1 MRMSA
6 EALLQHLEWT
16 VIRRLDGLLQGDHRT
31 LFRGSGLE
39 LADLR
44 EYQAHDDV
52 RHIDWN
58 VTARMQTPFVRE
70 HQEDREI
77 SAWFLLDLSGSME
90 FGSADVSKRDVML
103 RFVGVMATLLMKRGN
118 RIGALVL
125 NPAEPEGFKFI
136 PARMHRRHLLH
147 VLHVLETSPVTQQSH
162 QTRLTDW
169 LRKANGLLKRRSS
182 VFVVSDFMGDFN
194 WANELNAMGQ
204 RHETV
209 AVRLFDPAEINLPNA
224 GLVLLKDSET
234 SEQLLLDTTN
244 QSFRTRYAQTVEKRE
259 QQLAESF
266 AHAGVDALELSTDED
281 LASALIRFSEL
292 RKRRVWRA

>member
-1 MRMSA
+1 MSA

-44 EYQAHDDV
+44 EYQAQDDV

-77 SAWFLLDLSGSME
+77 NAWFLLDLSGSMD
-90 FGSADVSKRDVML
+90 FGSSDVSKRDVML
-103 RFVGVMATLLMKRGN
+103 RFVAVMAKLLMKRGN

-125 NPAEPEGFKFI
+125 NPAEPEGFKYI

-147 VLHVLETSPVTQQSH
+147 LLHVLETSPVSQQSH

-169 LRKANGLLKRRSS
+169 LRKANSLLKRRSS
-182 VFVVSDFMGDFN
+182 VFVVSDFMGTFN
-194 WANELNAMGQ
+194 WASELSALGQ

-224 GLVLLKDSET
+224 GLVLLQDSET
-234 SEQLLLDTTN
+234 SEQLLLDTAN
-244 QSFRTRYAQTVEKRE
+244 QQFRTRYAETVEKRE
-259 QQLAESF
+259 QQLADSF

>member
-1 MRMSA
+1 MSA

-77 SAWFLLDLSGSME
+77 SAWFLLDLSGSMD

-103 RFVGVMATLLMKRGN
+103 RFVGVMAKLLMKRGN

-125 NPAEPEGFKFI
+125 NPAEPEGFKYI

-259 QQLAESF
+259 QQLADSF

>member
-1 MRMSA
+1 MSA

-44 EYQAHDDV
+44 EYQAQDDV

-77 SAWFLLDLSGSME
+77 NAWFLLDLSGSMD
-90 FGSADVSKRDVML
+90 FGSSDVSKRDVML
-103 RFVGVMATLLMKRGN
+103 RFVAVMAKLLMKRGN

-125 NPAEPEGFKFI
+125 NPAEPEGFKYI

-147 VLHVLETSPVTQQSH
+147 LLHVLETSPVSQQSH

-169 LRKANGLLKRRSS
+169 LRKANSLLKRRSS
-182 VFVVSDFMGDFN
+182 VFVVSDFMGTFN
-194 WANELNAMGQ
+194 WASELSALGQ

-224 GLVLLKDSET
+224 GLVLFQDSET
-234 SEQLLLDTTN
+234 SEQLLLDTAN
-244 QSFRTRYAQTVEKRE
+244 QQFRTRYAETVEKRE
-259 QQLAESF
+259 QQLADSF

>member
-1 MRMSA
+1 MSA
-6 EALLQHLEWT
+6 EALLQQLEWT
-16 VIRRLDGLLQGDHRT
+16 VIRRLDGLLQGDYRT

-44 EYQAHDDV
+44 EYQVHDDV

-77 SAWFLLDLSGSME
+77 TAWFLLDLSGSMD
-90 FGSADVSKRDVML
+90 FGSTGLSKREAML
-103 RFVGVMATLLMKRGN
+103 RYVGVMAKLLMKRGN
-118 RIGALVL
+118 RIGAFIL

-147 VLHVLETSPVTQQSH
+147 LLHSIETATVTQQTH

-182 VFVVSDFMGDFN
+182 VFVVSDFMGEFN
-194 WANELNAMGQ
+194 WTTELSALSE

-209 AVRLFDPAEINLPNA
+209 AVRLLDHAEIDLPNV
-224 GLVLLKDSET
+224 GLVLLQDPET
-234 SEQLLLDTTN
+234 AEQLLLDTAN
-244 QSFRTRYAQTVEKRE
+244 DKFRARYAQTVEKRE
-259 QQLAESF
+259 AQLATAF
-266 AHAGVDALELSTDED
+266 AHAGVDALELSTDDD
-281 LASALIRFSEL
+281 LASALMRFSEL

>member
-1 MRMSA
+1 MSA
-6 EALLQHLEWT
+6 EALLQQLEWT

-77 SAWFLLDLSGSME
+77 TAWFLLDLSGSMG
-90 FGSADVSKRDVML
+90 FGSTGLSKREVML
-103 RFVGVMATLLMKRGN
+103 RYVGVMAKLLMKRGN
-118 RIGALVL
+118 RIGAFIL

-147 VLHVLETSPVTQQSH
+147 LLHVIETSPITQQTH

-194 WANELNAMGQ
+194 WTTELSALRQ

-209 AVRLFDPAEINLPNA
+209 AVRLLDPAEIELPNA
-224 GLVLLKDSET
+224 GLVLLQDPET
-234 SEQLLLDTTN
+234 AEQLLLDTAN
-244 QSFRTRYAQTVEKRE
+244 AKFRARYAQTVEKRE
-259 QQLAESF
+259 AQLATAF
-266 AHAGVDALELSTDED
+266 AHAGVDALELSTEDD
-281 LASALIRFSEL
+281 LAGALMRFSEL

>member
-1 MRMSA
+1 MSA

-44 EYQAHDDV
+44 EYQAQDDV

-77 SAWFLLDLSGSME
+77 NAWFLLDLSGSMD
-90 FGSADVSKRDVML
+90 FGSSDVSKRDVML
-103 RFVGVMATLLMKRGN
+103 RFVAVMAKLLMKRGN

-125 NPAEPEGFKFI
+125 NPAEPEGFKYI

-147 VLHVLETSPVTQQSH
+147 LLHVLETSPVSQQSH

-169 LRKANGLLKRRSS
+169 LRKANSLLKRRSS
-182 VFVVSDFMGDFN
+182 VFVVSDFMGTFN
-194 WANELNAMGQ
+194 WASELSALGQ

-224 GLVLLKDSET
+224 GLVLFQDSET
-234 SEQLLLDTTN
+234 SEQLLLDTAN
-244 QSFRTRYAQTVEKRE
+244 QQFRIRYAETVEKRE
-259 QQLAESF
+259 QQLADSF

>member
-1 MRMSA
+1 MSA

-77 SAWFLLDLSGSME
+77 SAWFLLDLSGSMD

-103 RFVGVMATLLMKRGN
+103 RFVGVMAKLLMKRGN

-125 NPAEPEGFKFI
+125 NPAEPEGFKYI

-194 WANELNAMGQ
+194 WANELNALGQ

-259 QQLAESF
+259 QQLADSF

>member
-1 MRMSA
+1 MSA

-77 SAWFLLDLSGSME
+77 SAWFLLDLSGSMD

-103 RFVGVMATLLMKRGN
+103 RFVGVMAKLLMKRGN

-136 PARMHRRHLLH
+136 PARMHRRHVLH

-162 QTRLTDW
+162 QTRLADW

>member
-1 MRMSA
+1 MSA
-6 EALLQHLEWT
+6 EALLQQLEWT
-16 VIRRLDGLLQGDHRT
+16 VIRRLDGLLQGDYRT

-77 SAWFLLDLSGSME
+77 TAWFLLDLSGSMD
-90 FGSADVSKRDVML
+90 FGSTGLSKRDAML
-103 RFVGVMATLLMKRGN
+103 RYVGVMAKLLMKRGN
-118 RIGALVL
+118 RIGAFIL

-147 VLHVLETSPVTQQSH
+147 LLHSIETATVTQQTH

-182 VFVVSDFMGDFN
+182 VFVVSDFMGEFN
-194 WANELNAMGQ
+194 WTTELSALSE

-209 AVRLFDPAEINLPNA
+209 AVRLLDHAEIDLPNV
-224 GLVLLKDSET
+224 GLVLLQDPET
-234 SEQLLLDTTN
+234 AEQLLLDTAN
-244 QSFRTRYAQTVEKRE
+244 DKFRARYAQTVEKRE
-259 QQLAESF
+259 AQLATAF
-266 AHAGVDALELSTDED
+266 AHAGVDALELSTDDD
-281 LASALIRFSEL
+281 LASALMRFSEL

>member
-1 MRMSA
+1 MSA

-77 SAWFLLDLSGSME
+77 SAWFLLDLSGSMD

-103 RFVGVMATLLMKRGN
+103 RFVGVMAKLLMKRGN

-224 GLVLLKDSET
+224 GLVLLQDSET

-259 QQLAESF
+259 QQLADSF

>member
-1 MRMSA
+1 MSA

-77 SAWFLLDLSGSME
+77 SAWFLLDLSGSMD

-103 RFVGVMATLLMKRGN
+103 RFVGVMAKLLMKRGN

-125 NPAEPEGFKFI
+125 NPAEPEGLKFI

>member
-1 MRMSA
+1 MSA

-16 VIRRLDGLLQGDHRT
+16 VIRRLDGLLQGHHRT

-44 EYQAHDDV
+44 EYQAQDDV

-77 SAWFLLDLSGSME
+77 NAWFLLDLSGSMD
-90 FGSADVSKRDVML
+90 FGSTDISKRDVMF
-103 RFVGVMATLLMKRGN
+103 RFVGVMAKLLMKRGN

-125 NPAEPEGFKFI
+125 NPAEPEGFKYI

-147 VLHVLETSPVTQQSH
+147 LLHVLETSPVTQQPH

-182 VFVVSDFMGDFN
+182 VFVVSDFMGAFN
-194 WANELNAMGQ
+194 WSTELSALGQ

-224 GLVLLKDSET
+224 GLVLLQDSET

-244 QSFRTRYAQTVEKRE
+244 QRFRAR
-259 QQLAESF
+259 
-266 AHAGVDALELSTDED
+266 
-281 LASALIRFSEL
+281 
-292 RKRRVWRA
+292 